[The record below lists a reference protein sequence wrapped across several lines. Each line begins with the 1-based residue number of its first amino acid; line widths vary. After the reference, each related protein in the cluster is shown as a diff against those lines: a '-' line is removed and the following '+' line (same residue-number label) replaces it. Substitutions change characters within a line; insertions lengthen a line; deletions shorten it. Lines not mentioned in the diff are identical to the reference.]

1 MIVNPVNIPADV
13 EVAKLPSLASEL
25 PRYRTSHKF
34 SKKDGRGRECDRII
48 YKYVEGIVVR
58 WSDLHIDPVKG
69 KAIKDIR
76 QYQLKPGI
84 SHDESIFSSVTFDSL
99 LFKKYDWTI
108 KKFFSPYR
116 IDEVRNFAANKAI
129 IVTEGE
135 KDCESLR
142 QQGLVASTFM
152 AKCWTLDGLKHNIQM
167 LRDNGISLLIFWP
180 DDDLEGLKKANKVG
194 LASAMAGVP
203 CLILKPRLFWRDLP
217 RWERKIVNGKQEKNG
232 SGFGAADYFQ
242 NHNIDEL
249 IAAIDKQHKQAIGDQ
264 QLGKVKAINYEED
277 IKKPSPNKAAIPQIT
292 ISKELVATA
301 KKTNFDLLDFVW
313 RKDRDLIEL
322 GSIPGTR
329 YAAYKILC
337 HSVTKIYNYLISLG
351 LATKNTPFDLLTIWA
366 KNSRLSPSDDSY
378 LAAFNML
385 ASVGSETLDPTNS
398 LDKVTIDK
406 VAKTLAFYC
415 KREKISNPLEIDDQ
429 PKLDPVKTSLRFSDL
444 SKSTHLSW
452 ARFSESCDPLYI
464 VFGNDDLFPA
474 IPMVA
479 IPDVKQTN
487 QEYIN
492 YDIREGL
499 KPYIGNKREINIDTK
514 NAKQWTKP
522 DFVNLAKFVTTNNG
536 SKNKVNDCQ
545 LTIDDQDMFDYLADD
560 LIDNH
565 LSLNSLDICFDDRN
579 VDVDQLIGEIEKRH
593 AKNIYFEAPHGL
605 GKTTFSTAL
614 STYFWEL
621 FNIATVVVTPT
632 ISLRKNCGVG
642 YKLPQ
647 VDESFWMYQNPK
659 NFRGCVTCL
668 DSLFTRVMPLLE
680 EHDIK
685 YILIFDECSKN
696 ISHLHVGDTHIKKDR
711 ALHLSKVE
719 KLLNSSELN
728 VFLDADI
735 YQSVVNYI
743 QRSAPRNSLKIGTS
757 FKFNREFVLWD
768 GSSPKDMLKAV
779 HLIRLN
785 EPNATINVN
794 SQSAKFDATYTPK
807 NIANA
812 LMDMGIWFED
822 IVVHDGENL
831 EPDHPGFDILSKPKH
846 VQEAYFSKFC
856 KGKIVITNQNFFSS
870 GVSVASHCFDYQ
882 FNIFYNQGLP
892 TDALQIPLR
901 LRDKQ
906 GLQRHIWVANTVL
919 GSSTLT
925 GYTPKQVE
933 EQLKLKIQ
941 YFDKGYERL
950 RGYYN
955 PADLVRSALSSQYMY
970 EMIAL
975 ESNLKIGSMFRRVVL
990 RLIKH
995 KQNWTLL
1002 DANDWIDKYKSGIDK
1017 YIVDR
1022 VYSPKTEI
1030 GQSDLYS
1037 AIKKSQAETVE
1048 GKNSEVAIAQLISDD
1063 EYKELINKNQKFS
1076 NEEEILLDR
1085 YQFNKSCLGV
1095 IPNPTKDDIQLWR
1108 DGFWRKLKSEF
1119 SLLIDRFWYTRVEES
1134 IKLEKSAKNKHFFE
1148 FDWVKKSDL
1157 PRSVYLRELG
1167 LDQLIREKYWLE
1179 IGSIKFESAKF
1190 INSPNQ
1196 EFTKEADVN
1205 GVKITVNFTGTR
1217 LDLSKG
1223 SLLHSIAE
1231 KIANEP
1237 LKAKNL
1243 LGFKPEKTTLAIIRQ
1258 VLDIF
1263 GHKIETVGNGKATKY
1278 VLIRDDNQELRNLYH
1293 RQIRNLVGL
1302 SAFSENNPYSEFID
1316 ELVVSNNEPV
1326 TLDAKAIKAAIPQVD
1341 FKSQFN
1347 LADLVDIGEAALE
1360 GEVSF
1365 KLVPSF
1371 P

>member
-1 MIVNPVNIPADV
+1 
-13 EVAKLPSLASEL
+13 
-25 PRYRTSHKF
+25 
-34 SKKDGRGRECDRII
+34 
-48 YKYVEGIVVR
+48 
-58 WSDLHIDPVKG
+58 
-69 KAIKDIR
+69 
-76 QYQLKPGI
+76 
-84 SHDESIFSSVTFDSL
+84 
-99 LFKKYDWTI
+99 
-108 KKFFSPYR
+108 
-116 IDEVRNFAANKAI
+116 
-129 IVTEGE
+129 
-135 KDCESLR
+135 
-142 QQGLVASTFM
+142 
-152 AKCWTLDGLKHNIQM
+152 
-167 LRDNGISLLIFWP
+167 
-180 DDDLEGLKKANKVG
+180 
-194 LASAMAGVP
+194 
-203 CLILKPRLFWRDLP
+203 
-217 RWERKIVNGKQEKNG
+217 
-232 SGFGAADYFQ
+232 
-242 NHNIDEL
+242 
-249 IAAIDKQHKQAIGDQ
+249 
-264 QLGKVKAINYEED
+264 
-277 IKKPSPNKAAIPQIT
+277 
-292 ISKELVATA
+292 
-301 KKTNFDLLDFVW
+301 
-313 RKDRDLIEL
+313 
-322 GSIPGTR
+322 
-329 YAAYKILC
+329 
-337 HSVTKIYNYLISLG
+337 
-351 LATKNTPFDLLTIWA
+351 
-366 KNSRLSPSDDSY
+366 
-378 LAAFNML
+378 AAFNML
-385 ASVGSETLDPTNS
+385 HSVGSETLDPANS
-398 LDKVTIDK
+398 LDKSTIDK
-406 VAKTLAFYC
+406 VNKTLAFYC
-415 KREKISNPLEIDDQ
+415 KREKIGNPLEIDDQ
-429 PKLDPVKTSLRFSDL
+429 PKLDPTKSSLRFSDL
-444 SKSTHLSW
+444 SKSTYLNW
-452 ARFSESCDPLYI
+452 TRFSESCEPLHI
-464 VFGNDDLFPA
+464 VFGNADLLPA

-487 QEYIN
+487 HEYIN
-492 YDIREGL
+492 YDVREGL
-499 KPYIGNKREINIDTK
+499 KPFIGNKREISITTK
-514 NAKQWTKP
+514 NAKQWTKS
-522 DFVNLAKFVTTNNG
+522 DFVNLVKFITANNG

-560 LIDNH
+560 LIDNQ
-565 LSLNSLDICFDDRN
+565 LSLNSLDICLDDRE
-579 VDVDQLIGEIEKRH
+579 VDIDYLISEIEKRQS
-593 AKNIYFEAPHGL
+593 KNIYFEAPHGL

-647 VDESFWMYQNPK
+647 VDENFWIHQNQK

-696 ISHLHVGDTHIKKDR
+696 ISHLHTGDTHIKKDR

-719 KLLNSSELN
+719 KLLNCSELN
-728 VFLDADI
+728 VFLDADV
-735 YQSVVNYI
+735 YQSVFNYV
-743 QRSAPRNSLKIGTS
+743 QKSAPRNSLKIGTS
-757 FKFNREFVLWD
+757 FRFDREFVLWN
-768 GSSPKDMLKAV
+768 GSSPKEMIKAV

-822 IVVHDGENL
+822 IVVHDGDSL

-846 VQEAYFSKFC
+846 VQEAYFEKFC
-856 KGKIVITNQNFFSS
+856 KGKIIITNQNFFSS
-870 GVSVASHCFDYQ
+870 GVSVANHCFDYQ

-906 GLQRHIWVANTVL
+906 GLQRHIWVANAVL

-933 EQLKLKIQ
+933 EQLNLKIQ

-975 ESNLKIGSMFRRVVL
+975 ESNLKTGSMFRRVVL
-990 RLIKH
+990 RLIKY

-1002 DANDWIDKYKSGIDK
+1002 EADKWMEEYKSGVAKETI
-1017 YIVDR
+1017 DR

-1037 AIKKSQAETVE
+1037 AIKKSQVETID
-1048 GKNSEVAIAQLISDD
+1048 GKNGEVALSRLISDD
-1063 EYKELINKNQKFS
+1063 DYKNLINQNQKFS
-1076 NEEEILLDR
+1076 REEETLLDR

-1095 IPNPTKDDIQLWR
+1095 IPNPNKDDIQLWR

-1119 SLLIDRFWYTRVEES
+1119 SLLIDRFWFTRIEES
-1134 IKLEKSAKNKHFFE
+1134 IKLEKSAKNKHFFA

-1157 PRSVYLRELG
+1157 PRLVYLRELG
-1167 LDQLIREKYWLE
+1167 LDMLIREKYWLE
-1179 IGSIKFESAKF
+1179 IGSIKFESSKF
-1190 INSPNQ
+1190 IKSPNQ
-1196 EFTKEADVN
+1196 EFSKEVEVN
-1205 GVKITVNFTGTR
+1205 GEKLTVILTGTK

-1223 SLLHSIAE
+1223 SLLQSIAE

-1278 VLIRDDNQELRNLYH
+1278 VLIRENNQELRNIYH
-1293 RQIRNLVGL
+1293 ETMRKLIGL
-1302 SAFSENNPYSEFID
+1302 SAFNENNLYADFID
-1316 ELVVSNNEPV
+1316 ELAIANNEPI

-1341 FKSQFN
+1341 VKSQFN
-1347 LADLVDIGEAALE
+1347 ISDLVDIGQAALE
-1360 GEVSF
+1360 GEVSI